1 MNPLLEQVTL
11 VVYGWQNVEPGT
23 LSWVFPSV
31 GAAVAAARAMK
42 NAVKWAIVAG
52 KRDTES
58 LDAALAEA
66 RAHGAVL
73 IEKAG

>member
-42 NAVKWAIVAG
+42 NAVRWAIVAG
-52 KRDTES
+52 KKEPEA
-58 LDAALAEA
+58 LDEA

-73 IEKAG
+73 IEQVDRAI